1 MKAERVIFRQ
11 HVSAAC
17 EPVPTPNIILPEAKT
32 YKANCGVRM

>member
-1 MKAERVIFRQ
+1 MKAEGAIFRQ

-17 EPVPTPNIILPEAKT
+17 EPVLTPNLIMPEART